1 MQDFSSTN
9 DFAKISL
16 SFLLD
21 FMHESSFFE
30 FCYTFISYLPNYHFD
45 LKSEIHRFFFFDGYQ
60 IQKNIQQ
67 NKIFSHEAWELLK
80 LPKYVLSKLKLMLKP
95 NTIQDNCLHFNTL
108 LYSLDGDNDHS
119 IILVYI
125 NIISDIFVRLMSI
138 SMNNQIN
145 FFKYNFQ
152 SKYYQDSIFFIVK
165 QILHSTWE
173 KGYWFNVPWNWK
185 KIFARDCMLP
195 IAIQCSKLKQILNFS
210 YWKFHS
216 IFFDDSCWVV

>member
-1 MQDFSSTN
+1 M
-9 DFAKISL
+9 KLLSL
-16 SFLLD
+16 NFVTL
-21 FMHESSFFE
+21 
-30 FCYTFISYLPNYHFD
+30 FILCLPNYHFD
-45 LKSEIHRFFFFDGYQ
+45 LKSEIHRFFSFDGYQ
-60 IQKNIQQ
+60 VQKNIQQ

-95 NTIQDNCLHFNTL
+95 NTIQDNCLHFNIL
-108 LYSLDGDNDHS
+108 LYFLVGDNDHS

-125 NIISDIFVRLMSI
+125 NIISDIFVQLMSI
-138 SMNNQIN
+138 YMNNQID
-145 FFKYNFQ
+145 FFKFNFQ
-152 SKYYQDSIFFIVK
+152 SQYHRIQRFNLSLFTYYQVSIFFIVK

-195 IAIQCSKLKQILNFS
+195 IAIQCSKLKQIWNFS

-216 IFFDDSCWVV
+216 IFFADSCWVA